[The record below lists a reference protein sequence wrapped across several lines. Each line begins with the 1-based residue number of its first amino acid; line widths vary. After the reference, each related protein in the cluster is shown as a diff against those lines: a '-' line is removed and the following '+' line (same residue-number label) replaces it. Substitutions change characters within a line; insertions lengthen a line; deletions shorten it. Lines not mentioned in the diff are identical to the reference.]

1 MRIAQVNSRHCH
13 AQPVYGLDLVQAVS
27 LVSDV
32 WHTVSCCEY
41 LTSVLKTP
49 EDRVSEMKEAINRYS
64 QGFWC
69 FGCVGGMGESRI
81 FEVGK
86 FRVSRKILNLY
97 LNSVLYT
104 VIILVIERV
113 AGLGRDGN

>member
-1 MRIAQVNSRHCH
+1 
-13 AQPVYGLDLVQAVS
+13 
-27 LVSDV
+27 
-32 WHTVSCCEY
+32 
-41 LTSVLKTP
+41 
-49 EDRVSEMKEAINRYS
+49 
-64 QGFWC
+64 
-69 FGCVGGMGESRI
+69 MGESRI